1 MEIAK
6 IISNNEEAREYY
18 TLNFNRINKNIGS
31 KMFENIFSQIEPEEK
46 IEQLSDS
53 DESLNDIIRS
63 DEIEYN

>member
-1 MEIAK
+1 
-6 IISNNEEAREYY
+6 
-18 TLNFNRINKNIGS
+18 
-31 KMFENIFSQIEPEEK
+31 MFENIFSQIEPEEK